1 MATWRP
7 MRGSDL
13 GDVCDIAARV
23 HVAYPES
30 AEVFAERL
38 RLYPRG
44 CFVLG
49 DGAALV
55 GYGISHPWHFRD
67 PPALDTPLGS
77 MPSQPDTYYIHDI
90 ALLPSHRGRGGA
102 EQLCGI
108 LVAQAVA
115 LGLRTVSLIAVNGSA
130 AFWERLGFRIDAAA
144 GLDAR
149 LASYDD
155 DARFMVR
162 TLV

>member
-1 MATWRP
+1 MQA
-7 MRGSDL
+7 SDL
-13 GDVCDIAARV
+13 GDVCDIAARI

-30 AEVFAERL
+30 PEVFAERL

-44 CFVLG
+44 CFVRRG
-49 DGAALV
+49 GTTLV
-55 GYGISHPWHFRD
+55 GYGISHPWHFRS

-77 MPSQPDTYYIHDI
+77 IPAQPDTYYIHDI

-102 EQLCGI
+102 ETLCNLLI
-108 LVAQAVA
+108 AHATA
-115 LGLRTVSLIAVNGSA
+115 LGLGTVSLIAVKGSA
-130 AFWERLGFRIDAAA
+130 TFWERLGFRVDAAA
-144 GLDAR
+144 GLDAK

-162 TLV
+162 VVG